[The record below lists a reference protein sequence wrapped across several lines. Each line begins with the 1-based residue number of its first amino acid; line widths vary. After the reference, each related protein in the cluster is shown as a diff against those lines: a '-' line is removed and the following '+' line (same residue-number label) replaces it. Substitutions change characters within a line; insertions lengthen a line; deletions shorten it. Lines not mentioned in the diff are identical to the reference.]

1 MWHMWKS
8 PDEYLHCGIM
18 VSMRRLFSALSSL
31 CAVLPAAARQP
42 VTSALPSSAYADTEV
57 STNVPFTAWEEHQKR
72 FEYRLSFEATPSNN
86 VQVAFGGDADAD
98 GVLGP
103 DEERLV
109 VGWDCGEW
117 FVLDATNGVRLADAS
132 RPTNRAQT
140 LAFVFETRSDG
151 AVKSL
156 SLSSDGVGL
165 FPSLAATPPKG
176 LYDTRWDTFR
186 LTARGVDDPHAEFRV
201 QTIPCGFSFIFR

>member
-1 MWHMWKS
+1 MSIHRHGA
-8 PDEYLHCGIM
+8 Y
-18 VSMRRLFSALSSL
+18 SALLFCAGAALAAWARTVVPASL
-31 CAVLPAAARQP
+31 PPAIH
-42 VTSALPSSAYADTEV
+42 ADTEV

-72 FEYRLSFEATPSNN
+72 FEHRLSFEATPSNN
-86 VQVAFGGDADAD
+86 VQVAFGTDADAD

-109 VGWDCGEW
+109 IGWDCGGW
-117 FVLDATNGVRLADAS
+117 FVFDATNGVRLADAAQ
-132 RPTNRAQT
+132 PTNRAQT
-140 LAFVFETRSDG
+140 LAFVFETRSNG

-165 FPSLAATPPKG
+165 FPSLAATPPKW
-176 LYDTRWDTFR
+176 LYDKSWDMIR
-186 LTARGVDDPHAEFRV
+186 LTDRGVDDPHAGFRV

>member
-1 MWHMWKS
+1 
-8 PDEYLHCGIM
+8 M
-18 VSMRRLFSALSSL
+18 VSMRRIPFTFSYLFVILS
-31 CAVLPAAARQP
+31 AAARQP
-42 VTSALPSSAYADTEV
+42 VTSALPPSAYADTEV

-72 FEYRLSFEATPSNN
+72 FEYRLSFEVTPSNN
-86 VQVAFGGDADAD
+86 VQVAFGSDADAD

-117 FVLDATNGVRLADAS
+117 FVLDATNGVRLADAAQ
-132 RPTNRAQT
+132 PTNRAQT
-140 LAFVFETRSDG
+140 LAFVFETRSNG

-165 FPSLAATPPKG
+165 FPSLAATPPKW
-176 LYDTRWDTFR
+176 LYDTRWDMFR

-201 QTIPCGFSFIFR
+201 QTIPCGFSLTLK

>member
-1 MWHMWKS
+1 
-8 PDEYLHCGIM
+8 M
-18 VSMRRLFSALSSL
+18 VSMRRIPFTFSYLFVILS
-31 CAVLPAAARQP
+31 AAARQP
-42 VTSALPSSAYADTEV
+42 VTSALPPSAYADTEV

-72 FEYRLSFEATPSNN
+72 FEYRLSFEVTPSNN
-86 VQVAFGGDADAD
+86 VQVAFGSDADAD

-117 FVLDATNGVRLADAS
+117 FVLDATNGVRLADAAQ
-132 RPTNRAQT
+132 PTNRAQT
-140 LAFVFETRSDG
+140 LAFVFETRSNG

-165 FPSLAATPPKG
+165 FPSLAATPPKW
-176 LYDTRWDTFR
+176 LYDTRWDMFR
-186 LTARGVDDPHAEFRV
+186 LTARGVDDPHAGFRV

>member
-1 MWHMWKS
+1 
-8 PDEYLHCGIM
+8 M
-18 VSMRRLFSALSSL
+18 VSMRRIPFTFSYLFVILS
-31 CAVLPAAARQP
+31 AAARQP
-42 VTSALPSSAYADTEV
+42 VTSALPPSAYADTEV

-72 FEYRLSFEATPSNN
+72 FEHRLSFEATPSNN
-86 VQVAFGGDADAD
+86 VQVAFGTDADAD

-109 VGWDCGEW
+109 IGWDCGEW
-117 FVLDATNGVRLADAS
+117 FVFDATNGVRLVDAS

-165 FPSLAATPPKG
+165 FPSLAATPPKW
-176 LYDTRWDTFR
+176 LYDTRWDMFR
-186 LTARGVDDPHAEFRV
+186 LTARGVDDPHAGFRV

>member
-1 MWHMWKS
+1 MKS
-8 PDEYLHCGIM
+8 LGIM
-18 VSMRRLFSALSSL
+18 VLLLVSAGAWARTVVPASL
-31 CAVLPAAARQP
+31 PPAVH
-42 VTSALPSSAYADTEV
+42 ADTEV

-72 FEYRLSFEATPSNN
+72 FEHRLSFEATPSNN
-86 VQVAFGGDADAD
+86 VQVAFGTDADAD

-117 FVLDATNGVRLADAS
+117 FVLDATNGVRLADVA

-165 FPSLAATPPKG
+165 FPSLAATPPKW
-176 LYDTRWDTFR
+176 LYDTRWDMFR
-186 LTARGVDDPHAEFRV
+186 LTARGVDDPHAGFRV
-201 QTIPCGFSFIFR
+201 QTIPCGLSFIFR

>member
-1 MWHMWKS
+1 MKIYVPM
-8 PDEYLHCGIM
+8 
-18 VSMRRLFSALSSL
+18 AL
-31 CAVLPAAARQP
+31 AVLIVVSAWGRAVVPAA
-42 VTSALPSSAYADTEV
+42 LPPAVHADTEV

-72 FEYRLSFEATPSNN
+72 FEYRLSFEVTPSNN
-86 VQVAFGGDADAD
+86 VQVAFGTDADAD

-117 FVLDATNGVRLADAS
+117 FVLDATNGVRLADAAQ
-132 RPTNRAQT
+132 PTNRAQT

-165 FPSLAATPPKG
+165 FPSLAATPPKW
-176 LYDTRWDTFR
+176 LYDTRWDMFR

-201 QTIPCGFSFIFR
+201 QTIPCGFSLTLK

>member
-1 MWHMWKS
+1 MAPAS
-8 PDEYLHCGIM
+8 PPPFVH
-18 VSMRRLFSALSSL
+18 S
-31 CAVLPAAARQP
+31 
-42 VTSALPSSAYADTEV
+42 DTEV

-72 FEYRLSFEATPSNN
+72 FEHRLSFEATPSNN
-86 VQVAFGGDADAD
+86 VQVAFGTDADAD

-103 DEERLV
+103 DEKRLV

-117 FVLDATNGVRLADAS
+117 FVLDATNGVRLADAAQ
-132 RPTNRAQT
+132 PTNRAQT

-156 SLSSDGVGL
+156 SLSSDGVSL

-176 LYDTRWDTFR
+176 LYDTRWDMFR
-186 LTARGVDDPHAEFRV
+186 LTARGVDDPHAGFRV
-201 QTIPCGFSFIFR
+201 QTIPCGFSLTLK

>member
-1 MWHMWKS
+1 
-8 PDEYLHCGIM
+8 
-18 VSMRRLFSALSSL
+18 MRRIPFTFSYLFVILS
-31 CAVLPAAARQP
+31 AAARQP
-42 VTSALPSSAYADTEV
+42 VTSALPPSAYADTEV

-72 FEYRLSFEATPSNN
+72 FEHRLSFEATPSNN
-86 VQVAFGGDADAD
+86 VQVAFGTDADAD

-109 VGWDCGEW
+109 IGWDCGEW
-117 FVLDATNGVRLADAS
+117 FVFDATNGVRLVDAS

-165 FPSLAATPPKG
+165 FPSLAATPPKW
-176 LYDTRWDTFR
+176 LYDTRWDMFR
-186 LTARGVDDPHAEFRV
+186 LTARGVDDPHAGFRV

>member
-1 MWHMWKS
+1 
-8 PDEYLHCGIM
+8 M
-18 VSMRRLFSALSSL
+18 VSVRRISFTFSYLF
-31 CAVLPAAARQP
+31 VILPAVARQP
-42 VTSALPSSAYADTEV
+42 VTSALPPSAYADTEV
-57 STNVPFTAWEEHQKR
+57 STNVPFTAWEEYQKR
-72 FEYRLSFEATPSNN
+72 FEYRLSFEAMPSNN
-86 VQVAFGGDADAD
+86 VQVAFGSDADAD

-117 FVLDATNGVRLADAS
+117 FVLDATNGVRLVDAA
-132 RPTNRAQT
+132 RPTSRAQT

-165 FPSLAATPPKG
+165 FPSLAATPPKW
-176 LYDTRWDTFR
+176 LYDTRWDMFR
-186 LTARGVDDPHAEFRV
+186 LTARGVDDPHAGFRV
-201 QTIPCGFSFIFR
+201 RTIPDGFSFVFR

>member
-1 MWHMWKS
+1 
-8 PDEYLHCGIM
+8 M
-18 VSMRRLFSALSSL
+18 VSMRRIPFTFSYLFVILS
-31 CAVLPAAARQP
+31 AAARQP
-42 VTSALPSSAYADTEV
+42 VTSALPPSAYADPAV

-72 FEYRLSFEATPSNN
+72 FEHRLSFEATPSNN
-86 VQVAFGGDADAD
+86 VQVAFGTDADAD

-117 FVLDATNGVRLADAS
+117 FVLDATNGVRLADAAQ
-132 RPTNRAQT
+132 PTNRAQT

-156 SLSSDGVGL
+156 SLSSDGVSL
-165 FPSLAATPPKG
+165 FPSLAATPPKW
-176 LYDTRWDTFR
+176 LYDTRWDMFR
-186 LTARGVDDPHAEFRV
+186 LTARGVDDPHAGFRV

>member
-1 MWHMWKS
+1 MKS
-8 PDEYLHCGIM
+8 LGIM
-18 VSMRRLFSALSSL
+18 SLLLASAGAWARTVVPASL
-31 CAVLPAAARQP
+31 PPAVH
-42 VTSALPSSAYADTEV
+42 ADTEV
-57 STNVPFTAWEEHQKR
+57 STNVPFTAH
-72 FEYRLSFEATPSNN
+72 RLSFEATPSNN
-86 VQVAFGGDADAD
+86 VQVAFGTDADAD

-117 FVLDATNGVRLADAS
+117 FVLDATNGVRLADAT

-156 SLSSDGVGL
+156 SLSSDGVSL
-165 FPSLAATPPKG
+165 FPSLAATPPKW
-176 LYDTRWDTFR
+176 LYDTRWDMFR
-186 LTARGVDDPHAEFRV
+186 LTARGVDDPHAGFRV

>member
-1 MWHMWKS
+1 MKF
-8 PDEYLHCGIM
+8 LGIM
-18 VSMRRLFSALSSL
+18 ALLLASAGAWARTAVPASL
-31 CAVLPAAARQP
+31 PPAVH
-42 VTSALPSSAYADTEV
+42 ADTEV

-86 VQVAFGGDADAD
+86 VQVAFGSDADAD

-117 FVLDATNGVRLADAS
+117 FVLDATNGVRLVDAAP
-132 RPTNRAQT
+132 PTSRAQT
-140 LAFVFETRSDG
+140 LAFVCETRSDG

-165 FPSLAATPPKG
+165 FPPLAATPPKG
-176 LYDTRWDTFR
+176 LYDTRWDMFR
-186 LTARGVDDPHAEFRV
+186 LTARGVDDPHAGFRV
-201 QTIPCGFSFIFR
+201 QTIPWGFSLTFK

>member
-1 MWHMWKS
+1 MGMLKTYI
-8 PDEYLHCGIM
+8 PLLLAGAAFE
-18 VSMRRLFSALSSL
+18 ALGAQS
-31 CAVLPAAARQP
+31 CATLPP
-42 VTSALPSSAYADTEV
+42 VAYADTEV

-86 VQVAFGGDADAD
+86 VQVAFGNDVDAD

-117 FVLDATNGVRLADAS
+117 FVLDATNGVRLVDAAP
-132 RPTNRAQT
+132 PTNRAQT
-140 LAFVFETRSDG
+140 LAFVCETRPDG

-156 SLSSDGVGL
+156 TLSSDGVGL

-176 LYDTRWDTFR
+176 LYDTRWDMFR
-186 LTARGVDDPHAEFRV
+186 LTARGVDDPHAGFRV
-201 QTIPCGFSFIFR
+201 RTIPDGFSFIFR

>member
-1 MWHMWKS
+1 MDMLKRYIPLLVAGVAFEAAGAQS
-8 PDEYLHCGIM
+8 
-18 VSMRRLFSALSSL
+18 
-31 CAVLPAAARQP
+31 CA
-42 VTSALPSSAYADTEV
+42 ALPPAVHADTEV
-57 STNVPFTAWEEHQKR
+57 STNVSFTAWEEHQKR

-86 VQVAFGGDADAD
+86 VQVAFGNDSDAD

-117 FVLDATNGVRLADAS
+117 FVLDATNGVRLVDAA

-165 FPSLAATPPKG
+165 FPSLAATPPKW
-176 LYDTRWDTFR
+176 LYDTRWDMFR
-186 LTARGVDDPHAEFRV
+186 LTARGVDDPHAGFRV

>member
-1 MWHMWKS
+1 
-8 PDEYLHCGIM
+8 
-18 VSMRRLFSALSSL
+18 MRRLFFALSSL

-57 STNVPFTAWEEHQKR
+57 STNVPFTAWEAHQKR
-72 FEYRLSFEATPSNN
+72 FAYRLSFEATPSNN
-86 VQVAFGGDADAD
+86 VQVAFGNDADAD

-117 FVLDATNGVRLADAS
+117 FVFNATNGVRLVDAARS
-132 RPTNRAQT
+132 TSRAQA

-165 FPSLAATPPKG
+165 FPSLAATPPKE
-176 LYDTRWDTFR
+176 LYDTRWDMFR
-186 LTARGVDDPHAEFRV
+186 LTARGVDDPHAGFRV

>member
-1 MWHMWKS
+1 
-8 PDEYLHCGIM
+8 
-18 VSMRRLFSALSSL
+18 MRRIPFTFSYLFVILS
-31 CAVLPAAARQP
+31 AAARQP
-42 VTSALPSSAYADTEV
+42 VTSALPPSAYADTEV

-72 FEYRLSFEATPSNN
+72 FEHRLSFEATPSNN
-86 VQVAFGGDADAD
+86 VQVAFGTDADAD

-117 FVLDATNGVRLADAS
+117 FVLDATNGVRLADAAQ
-132 RPTNRAQT
+132 PTNRAQT

-176 LYDTRWDTFR
+176 LYDTRWDMFR
-186 LTARGVDDPHAEFRV
+186 LTARGVDGPHAGFRV
-201 QTIPCGFSFIFR
+201 QIIPCGFSLTLK

>member
-1 MWHMWKS
+1 MKS
-8 PDEYLHCGIM
+8 LGIM
-18 VSMRRLFSALSSL
+18 SLLLASAGAWARTVVPASL
-31 CAVLPAAARQP
+31 PPAVH
-42 VTSALPSSAYADTEV
+42 ADTEV

-72 FEYRLSFEATPSNN
+72 FEHRLSFEATPSNN
-86 VQVAFGGDADAD
+86 VQVAFGTDADAD

-117 FVLDATNGVRLADAS
+117 FVLDATNGVRLADAAQ
-132 RPTNRAQT
+132 PTNRAQT
-140 LAFVFETRSDG
+140 LAFVFETRSNG

-165 FPSLAATPPKG
+165 FPSLAATPPKW
-176 LYDTRWDTFR
+176 LYDTRWDMFR
-186 LTARGVDDPHAEFRV
+186 LTARGVDDPHAGFRV